1 MRNIKVYSAA
11 WYNVRYRG
19 VKSYNRK
26 KDRKKK
32 QKRISFHT
40 FPNKNKVDVTTK
52 SLVEKCRR
60 KNVESGFEKK
70 NWESA
75 KGALISGLHLEFGAF
90 EKHPIVAFCV
100 VHCEKSEACWSPS
113 KLFN

>member
-1 MRNIKVYSAA
+1 MNPPLLGRYVGLLRYKKVYSAA

-40 FPNKNKVDVTTK
+40 FPNKNKVDVTT
-52 SLVEKCRR
+52 
-60 KNVESGFEKK
+60 
-70 NWESA
+70 
-75 KGALISGLHLEFGAF
+75 
-90 EKHPIVAFCV
+90 
-100 VHCEKSEACWSPS
+100 
-113 KLFN
+113 

>member
-1 MRNIKVYSAA
+1 MCGIGDVENYK
-11 WYNVRYRG
+11 
-19 VKSYNRK
+19 RK

-32 QKRISFHT
+32 KEKRIIFHT
-40 FPNKNKVDVTTK
+40 LPNKNKVDVTTK

-75 KGALISGLHLEFGAF
+75 KCALICGLHL
-90 EKHPIVAFCV
+90 
-100 VHCEKSEACWSPS
+100 
-113 KLFN
+113 